1 MQQAGL
7 CGKGQ
12 HEKNALTFRI
22 LPHQSEFLKH
32 RSHHSTRLWRRWP
45 DRQALGMKQGG
56 KCTQLTSPWCG
67 GGGQQGNRAT
77 GTDVLG
83 TFWSGDWGAQARAE
97 LSLKKEG

>member
-67 GGGQQGNRAT
+67 GGGSKGT
-77 GTDVLG
+77 GPQEQMC
-83 TFWSGDWGAQARAE
+83 WAPSGRGIGE
-97 LSLKKEG
+97 LRPGLS